1 MTRRDF
7 GSVRRLESG
16 RFQARYVDRN
26 GRTRTTSF
34 DTKRQAVEHLAE
46 VRADLKRGG
55 WQDPTIARCRFGEYA
70 QECLDSRVAQADD
83 RQQYAGTL
91 RKHVLPHLGGYALE
105 ELTSARVRSWYAALA
120 RSTSAT
126 PDSAGV
132 RARADGLEHAV
143 DDDILLRNPCR
154 FCGAGVARTAQ
165 RPIATLAQVEV
176 LAKAVYPRYRALVLL
191 APGSAPA
198 GTSSSRSPATGWTS
212 RPGRWRSTGSTSCSP
227 CKPYERACVEH
238 GEGAEGGEPQSRER
252 EVGHVVRPQP

>member
-26 GRTRTTSF
+26 AGPAPPASTPRGRPSSTWPRCVPTSSAAAGRTPRSPVAGSVNTRRSASTPASLKPTTR
-34 DTKRQAVEHLAE
+34 RQNTPERCASPCC
-46 VRADLKRGG
+46 
-55 WQDPTIARCRFGEYA
+55 PT
-70 QECLDSRVAQADD
+70 S
-83 RQQYAGTL
+83 
-91 RKHVLPHLGGYALE
+91 GYALE

-176 LAKAVYPRYRALVLL
+176 LAEAVYPRYRALVLL
-191 APGSAPA
+191 APGPAPA

-212 RPGRWRSTGSTSCSP
+212 RPGRCRSTGSTSCSP